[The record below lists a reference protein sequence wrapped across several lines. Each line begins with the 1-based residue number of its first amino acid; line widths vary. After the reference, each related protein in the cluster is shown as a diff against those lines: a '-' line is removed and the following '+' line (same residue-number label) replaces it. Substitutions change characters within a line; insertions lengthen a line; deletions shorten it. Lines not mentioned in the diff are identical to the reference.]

1 MGITD
6 WLLKPLGWLFARHPV
21 WRDAFGRLL
30 MRLGNAYYWG
40 LAFVFALAGAW
51 NLLGRPLDNQLSH
64 QSFDLLMQQRPIA
77 YPPDPEIVVL
87 DIDETSLAA
96 MSSQYGRWPWP
107 RQVLSQVGEK
117 LEAAGARAVVFDILF
132 ADEDIV
138 NRASEA
144 DFDRYVAASRVSFF
158 TALRLN
164 PLDDKD
170 SKLTL
175 SLLKFPTRDPTAPAR
190 KVDGQRTVAMIMP
203 YFNSIYEGARVG
215 TVDLIPDADNVVRW
229 HRSYEAIA
237 GYRIPSLPYRMA
249 QVLGWRLPEHAH
261 NLINWP
267 KGVTPYRSIGFAQ
280 VLDAAKNEDAG
291 FFQQFAGK
299 IVLVGSTAPIL
310 NDLKATPISAQYPG
324 IYLLAASL
332 DNTKNHRFLQPL
344 SPLLIWVLELL
355 MLAASAQLFAR
366 TDQALTVA
374 KYFFIIPAVL
384 FTASLLSVS
393 VSDTLVDLSVPAAMV
408 LGYFTFAKLFDT
420 NIRGFIAGV
429 GPYAATHEERA
440 GRLQIACLP
449 PGVPRAQILSL
460 LVQQGSTH
468 KLWEPDP
475 QGLGRRWLDQ
485 GWVLWRWYVQG
496 AESDGKSATSSDAS
510 TLQLCWVD
518 VAPPAGGCEFSL
530 AESIITAASLETRE
544 KQ

>member
-6 WLLKPLGWLFARHPV
+6 WLLKPLGWLFARHPL
-21 WRDAFGRLL
+21 WRDWFGRLL
-30 MRLGNAYYWG
+30 MRLGNGYYWG

-77 YPPDPEIVVL
+77 YQPDPSIVIL
-87 DIDETSLAA
+87 DIDEPSLAA
-96 MSSQYGRWPWP
+96 MNSQYGRWPWP
-107 RQVLSQVGEK
+107 REVLAQVGEK
-117 LEAAGARAVVFDILF
+117 LEAAGARAIVFDILF

-138 NRASEA
+138 NRSSEA
-144 DFDRYVAASRVSFF
+144 EFDRYVSASRVSFF

-164 PLDDKD
+164 PLNDKD
-170 SKLTL
+170 SRLTL
-175 SLLKFPTRDPTAPAR
+175 SLLKFPTPDPTAPAH
-190 KVDGQRTVAMIMP
+190 KVEAQRTVAMIMP

-229 HRSYEAIA
+229 HRSYEAMA

-280 VLDAAKNEDAG
+280 VLDAAKNDDAA

-299 IVLVGSTAPIL
+299 LVLVGSTAPIL
-310 NDLKATPISAQYPG
+310 NDLKATPINAQYPG
-324 IYLLAASL
+324 IYLLATSL

-344 SPLLIWVLELL
+344 SPPLIWSLELL
-355 MLAASAQLFAR
+355 MLAAAAQLFAR
-366 TDQALTVA
+366 TNQALTVA

-384 FTASLLSVS
+384 FAASLLSVS
-393 VSDTLVDLSVPAAMV
+393 VSDTLVDLSVPAALV

-420 NIRGFIAGV
+420 NIRSFIAGI

-449 PGVPRAQILSL
+449 ASVPRAQILQL
-460 LVQQGSTH
+460 LVQRGSMN
-468 KLWEPDP
+468 KLWEPDV
-475 QGLGRRWLDQ
+475 QGLGRRWADQ
-485 GWVLWRWYVQG
+485 GWVLWRWRTQAIVG
-496 AESDGKSATSSDAS
+496 DDAP
-510 TLQLCWVD
+510 LHLCWVD
-518 VAPPAGGCEFSL
+518 VPTLADAGGPFSL
-530 AESIITAASLETRE
+530 AESIVAAASRKTGEQ
-544 KQ
+544 K